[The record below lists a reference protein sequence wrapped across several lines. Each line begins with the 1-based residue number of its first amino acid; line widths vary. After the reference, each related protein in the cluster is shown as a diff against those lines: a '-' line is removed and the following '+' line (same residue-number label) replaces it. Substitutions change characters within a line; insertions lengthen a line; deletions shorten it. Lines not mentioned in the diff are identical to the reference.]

1 MSLDL
6 EHANIAVLSTH
17 GYRAESVALAVAQRA
32 GCKAQ
37 AFTRLDAADLAGFD
51 TVLVETSPGLEAT
64 LDWVRMII
72 NWHPHAKVVLLG
84 LLESEESVLRL
95 AEAGA
100 SGYVGPAATLPE
112 LIAILQAIHKGEFK
126 CPPHITYALFSHLA
140 HLAGGSD
147 RVGPKSPVLSM
158 RERNVVELLS
168 RQLTNKEIAAS
179 LCISEY
185 TAKNHVQRILKKLGL
200 HSRGLASRSPIF
212 RWPVTSRQELADG
225 TPIASA

>member
-17 GYRAESVALAVAQRA
+17 GYRAESVALAVAQRT

-37 AFTRLDAADLAGFD
+37 AFTRFDAADLAGFE
-51 TVLVETSPGLEAT
+51 TVLVETNAGLEPA
-64 LDWVRMII
+64 LDWVRRIV

-84 LLESEESVLRL
+84 LLESEQGVLRL

-100 SGYVGPAATLPE
+100 SGYVGPAASLPE
-112 LIAILQAIHKGEFK
+112 LIATLQAVHKGEFK
-126 CPPHITYALFSHLA
+126 CSPHITYALFSHLA
-140 HLAGGSD
+140 HLAGGRSS
-147 RVGPKSPVLSM
+147 VGPKSPVLTM
-158 RERNVVELLS
+158 RERNIVELLS
-168 RQLTNKEIAAS
+168 RHLTNKEIATN

-200 HSRGLASRSPIF
+200 HSRSLASRSPIF
-212 RWPVTSRQELADG
+212 RWPVTSRQGLDDAA
-225 TPIASA
+225 PAASA

>member
-6 EHANIAVLSTH
+6 ERANIAVLSTH
-17 GYRAESVALAVAQRA
+17 GYRAESVALAVAQTT

-37 AFTRLDAADLAGFD
+37 AFTRLDVAALAGFE
-51 TVLVETSPGLEAT
+51 TILVETSVELET
-64 LDWVRMII
+64 TMDWVRMIV
-72 NWHPHAKVVLLG
+72 NCHPHAKVVLLG
-84 LLESEESVLRL
+84 FLESEESVLRV

-100 SGYVGPAATLPE
+100 SGYVGPEASLPE
-112 LIAILQAIHKGEFK
+112 LLAILQEIHKGEFK

-140 HLAGGSD
+140 RLAGGSG
-147 RVGPKSPVLSM
+147 RVAPMSPVLTM

-168 RQLTNKEIAAS
+168 RHLTNKEIAAS

-200 HSRGLASRSPIF
+200 HSRNLASRSPIF
-212 RWPVTSRQELADG
+212 RWPITSRQKLADD
-225 TPIASA
+225 PSAASA